1 MIMIVIEMVIYIYN
15 IFKAQNQQASSPI
28 ATSMAADCT
37 ALSHSSMVLASPLA
51 KYLRCPASWVW
62 KTNGEPWVDMVGIPY
77 NNIGKYAKYGLK
89 WKNIVLNWWFPI
101 NSPSILATSLFM
113 SSPWAF
119 FLSSQPWIWG
129 WRRLAVGWVSFFVC
143 WMLGLFLKSADL
155 FFETRQ
161 QLFLE

>member
-89 WKNIVLNWWFPI
+89 WKKIVLNWWFPI